1 MSIFD
6 IIVQAHIVWGQGL
19 TVPKDRKLPTTPSL
33 ASFRVPSEYP
43 GVIAGRPEWRL
54 RVGPR
59 LQTSPFKDKC
69 SRFDT
74 LGL

>member
-6 IIVQAHIVWGQGL
+6 IIVQVHIVWGQEPM
-19 TVPKDRKLPTTPSL
+19 VPKDRKLPTTPSL
-33 ASFRVPSEYP
+33 ASFRVPSHP
-43 GVIAGRPEWRL
+43 GVIAGRSELQL

-59 LQTSPFKDKC
+59 LQTSAFKDKC